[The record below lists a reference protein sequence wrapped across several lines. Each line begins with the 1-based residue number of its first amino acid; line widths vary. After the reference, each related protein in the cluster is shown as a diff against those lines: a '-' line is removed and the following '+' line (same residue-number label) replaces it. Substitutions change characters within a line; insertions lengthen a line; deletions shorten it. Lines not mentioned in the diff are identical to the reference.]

1 MTQSQTS
8 LQMTLLFLSLAAL
21 TVTISAS
28 PVDLR
33 SRFRDAPMVQAPI
46 VSQDVALA
54 RGLRQSGQG
63 AIDPLDVQAS
73 RARN

>member
-1 MTQSQTS
+1 MTQSQSS

-33 SRFRDAPMVQAPI
+33 SRFRDGPVLQTPI
-46 VSQDVALA
+46 QPQDIALA
-54 RGLRQSGQG
+54 RGLRAPGAG
-63 AIDPLDVQAS
+63 AIDPLDVQSS